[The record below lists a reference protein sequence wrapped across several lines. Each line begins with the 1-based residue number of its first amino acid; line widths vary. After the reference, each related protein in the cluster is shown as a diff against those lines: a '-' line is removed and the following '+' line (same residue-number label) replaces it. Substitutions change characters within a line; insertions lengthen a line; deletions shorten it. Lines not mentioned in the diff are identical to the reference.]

1 MSPKDAS
8 PTRIL
13 LALGLVYVIWGST
26 YLAIRSVIETLPPFL
41 MAGTRFLVAGA
52 ILYAWFRLR
61 GTPAPERR
69 HWKAALIS
77 GGLMLLGGNGLLSWA
92 EQYVPSG
99 LAALLVSTAPLWLVL
114 MAWLGPDRERP
125 RGGEIAGLLLG
136 LAGVGLLMAPSAEVL
151 ESMAVEPR
159 SFVLGAVAV
168 LIASVSW
175 AAGSIYNRGAAFPG
189 PQLYATSLTMLG
201 GGVALLL
208 TGFVRGEIGHLSL
221 ADLSFKS
228 AAALGYLIVF
238 GSLVAFSAYVWLLRA
253 VRPAL
258 VGTYAYVNPVVA
270 VILGWSLAAEPLT
283 TRTFV
288 AMGIITGSVILV
300 QRAQRRSSRARAT
313 GIGARPPAN
322 ARGAD
327 GGGDPASAEGEPP
340 RT

>member
-1 MSPKDAS
+1 
-8 PTRIL
+8 
-13 LALGLVYVIWGST
+13 
-26 YLAIRSVIETLPPFL
+26 
-41 MAGTRFLVAGA
+41 
-52 ILYAWFRLR
+52 
-61 GTPAPERR
+61 
-69 HWKAALIS
+69 
-77 GGLMLLGGNGLLSWA
+77 MLLGGNGLLSWA

-125 RGGEIAGLLLG
+125 HGGEIAGLLLG
-136 LAGVGLLMAPSAEVL
+136 LAGVGLLVAPSAEVL

-159 SFVLGAVAV
+159 SFVLAAVAV

-201 GGVALLL
+201 GGVVLLL
-208 TGFVRGEIGHLSL
+208 AGLVRGEVGQLSL
-221 ADLSFKS
+221 ANLSFKS

-300 QRAQRRSSRARAT
+300 QRAQRRLSRARGT
-313 GIGARPPAN
+313 GTGARDA
-322 ARGAD
+322 AAHGHDGD
-327 GGGDPASAEGEPP
+327 GGGPDVAEGGPP